1 MSAPHRY
8 LVKMKYTNANCGE
21 KVDLAEAKQSML
33 DMLQALADICEAN
46 GIRYYLDGGTLIGAA
61 RHKGFIPWDDD
72 IDVFMERKYYEKFL
86 RIYDGKYQL
95 VTNKHPKW
103 FDGYSRLTDETTVME
118 YDNGTRS
125 FHGIWMAILPV
136 DNFPSD
142 EEWKSFEMRLNKNRS
157 LGKLKQS
164 RWNKKQS
171 LISNLIKITTR
182 FVLYPILKLKSTD
195 LNKTLA
201 SYNNKQTSRK
211 ANISTW
217 FMSKKPNHWPQVFD
231 ASCFDDYIRVEFE
244 GCFVESMKYPE
255 KYLESTYGDWR
266 QLPPVEERV
275 GLHNYTAYWID

>member
-1 MSAPHRY
+1 MREVTFEESRRIQLEI
-8 LVKMKYTNANCGE
+8 LVYFNEFCQKHNLHYS
-21 KVDLAEAKQSML
+21 LA
-33 DMLQALADICEAN
+33 
-46 GIRYYLDGGTLIGAA
+46 GGTLLGAL